1 MEKLHGRPRPGS
13 QGKGTCKSPSHGLY
27 SIRSGQHL
35 TESDMFLRVGGRSY
49 TVFIS
54 IVPLFRDSAAF
65 HRNSISAK
73 ELQVQGNGSEGEVY
87 EFRAEC
93 RQAISMGPAPLSIQK
108 TPAGC
113 SRAQNI
119 HLRTDVPTGTGFHP
133 PLTSFHLTT
142 PGSAWPF
149 PGGGQ
154 PDQGK
159 GPRFRLAQDLKTAS
173 WVIFFP
179 PPPC

>member
-1 MEKLHGRPRPGS
+1 MVYISPGRAS
-13 QGKGTCKSPSHGLY
+13 ASA
-27 SIRSGQHL
+27 
-35 TESDMFLRVGGRSY
+35 SDMFLRVGGRSY

-54 IVPLFRDSAAF
+54 IVPLFRDSVAF

-73 ELQVQGNGSEGEVY
+73 ELRVQGSGSDGEGY
-87 EFRAEC
+87 ELSAES
-93 RQAISMGPAPLSIQK
+93 RQAISVSPAGLSVQK

-113 SRAQNI
+113 SRVQNI
-119 HLRTDVPTGTGFHP
+119 ELPTDVPTGTGFHP
-133 PLTSFHLTT
+133 PLASFHLTP

-159 GPRFRLAQDLKTAS
+159 GPRFRLTWDLNTAS

-179 PPPC
+179 ASLLIDLASS

>member
-1 MEKLHGRPRPGS
+1 MEKLQGRPQPGS
-13 QGKGTCKSPSHGLY
+13 EGKGTCKAPFHGLY
-27 SIRSGQHL
+27 FIRSGQHL
-35 TESDMFLRVGGRSY
+35 TERDMFLRVGGRSY
-49 TVFIS
+49 TVLIS
-54 IVPLFRDSAAF
+54 IVPLFRDSVTF

-73 ELQVQGNGSEGEVY
+73 QLQVQGNSSDGVVY

-93 RQAISMGPAPLSIQK
+93 RQAVSMSPAQLSIQK

-113 SRAQNI
+113 TRVQNI
-119 HLRTDVPTGTGFHP
+119 QLPTGVPTGTGFRP

-159 GPRFRLAQDLKTAS
+159 GPRFRLTQDLKTAS
-173 WVIFFP
+173 WMIFFP
-179 PPPC
+179 ASC